1 MEGEGEFRG
10 RMGVWRGKLTAVE
23 GGAWVELGHQL
34 RAAGTCPDPAWLDPG
49 MSVSWVGS
57 RMQLAGPRMG
67 APTRSLAMLT
77 TLGMRPLAERGLRMC
92 RRRGADWW
100 CVHCLRHSLAPWHSS
115 HSPFFVSVPALVPAL
130 APALAAPALAP
141 CFETAST
148 CSSAAI
154 SSSRP
159 PPPLP
164 LLSVVAFP
172 ASAASHPFRPFSPL
186 PGGLCRLPG
195 ICFGV
200 KLGLALVGRLGGT
213 APWAG
218 RTAAVD

>member
-1 MEGEGEFRG
+1 MMEGEGEFRG

-77 TLGMRPLAERGLRMC
+77 TLGMRPLAEGGL

-100 CVHCLRHSLAPWHSS
+100 CVHCLRHSLALWHSLTHLFWS
-115 HSPFFVSVPALVPAL
+115 WFLLSLLLWLLLLWRPASKRPAHAARPPSPPPGLRALFHCSQWLHFLHPLHLVRFVHFLPCLVACVGCQAFVSA
-130 APALAAPALAP
+130 
-141 CFETAST
+141 
-148 CSSAAI
+148 
-154 SSSRP
+154 
-159 PPPLP
+159 
-164 LLSVVAFP
+164 
-172 ASAASHPFRPFSPL
+172 
-186 PGGLCRLPG
+186 
-195 ICFGV
+195 
-200 KLGLALVGRLGGT
+200 
-213 APWAG
+213 
-218 RTAAVD
+218 